1 MPRQITCV
9 DPLALESK
17 IVIDATEHDAFVAK
31 KLEEKGL
38 IKTKGHLPRAYS
50 YGNCSFYSLW
60 TSKNETNL
68 GGMILSG
75 KRVAEVAL
83 EKLKELE

>member
-1 MPRQITCV
+1 LPRQITCV

-38 IKTKGHLPRAYS
+38 T
-50 YGNCSFYSLW
+50 F
-60 TSKNETNL
+60 
-68 GGMILSG
+68 
-75 KRVAEVAL
+75 
-83 EKLKELE
+83 